1 MHPFGVQTEP
11 VSIDDLFLYLA
22 AYQRAQREKHRRL
35 WWKAN
40 GWRVAQIALLT
51 IIASLL
57 AVIAYRI

>member
-1 MHPFGVQTEP
+1 MYPFGVQTEP
-11 VSIDDLFLYLA
+11 ISIEELFLYLA
-22 AYQRAQREKHRRL
+22 AYQVDQRRKRRRL